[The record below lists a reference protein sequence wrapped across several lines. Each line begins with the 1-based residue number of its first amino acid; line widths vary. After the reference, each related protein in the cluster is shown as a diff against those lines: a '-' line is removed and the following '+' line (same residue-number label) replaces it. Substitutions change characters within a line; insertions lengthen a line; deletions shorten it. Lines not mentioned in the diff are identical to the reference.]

1 MGTGKTQKYSEERK
15 RKRMVVV
22 GLGPLVGDYL
32 LSCSGST
39 NKSVCTF
46 CKTGSL
52 PDPFEANDLFV
63 ISCEILRSALHL

>member
-1 MGTGKTQKYSEERK
+1 VRTVDQQ
-15 RKRMVVV
+15 
-22 GLGPLVGDYL
+22 LGRLTGDYL

-63 ISCEILRSALHL
+63 ISCEMLRSALHL